1 MQHNSDLID
10 LLRALNDEGAE
21 YLIVGAY
28 AFAFHGRP
36 RATKDVDIFVG
47 SDPENSQKV
56 WKALSSFGAPLEDLQ
71 PSDLASPGTFF
82 IMGRPPNQ
90 IDIITSIDGVSFER
104 AWAGRVA
111 SAYGD
116 TPVHYIGKGDFVA
129 NKLAVGRPQDIADV
143 AYLEA
148 ERSDVEDA

>member
-1 MQHNSDLID
+1 MQHNSDLTD
-10 LLRALNDEGAE
+10 LLHALNAEGAE

-47 SDPENSQKV
+47 SDPANAQKV
-56 WKALSSFGAPLEDLQ
+56 WNALRAFGAPLDDLRLT
-71 PSDLASPGTFF
+71 DLASPGTFF

-90 IDIITSIDGVSFER
+90 IDIITSIDGVTFER
-104 AWAGRVA
+104 AWEGRVP
-111 SAYGD
+111 STYGD
-116 TPVHYIGKGDFVA
+116 IPVCYIGKTEFVA
-129 NKLAVGRPQDIADV
+129 NKLAVARPQDIADV

-148 ERSDVEDA
+148 AE

>member
-1 MQHNSDLID
+1 MQHNSDLTD
-10 LLRALNDEGAE
+10 LLHALNAEGAE

-47 SDPENSQKV
+47 SDPANARKV
-56 WKALSSFGAPLEDLQ
+56 WNALRAFGAPLDDLRLT
-71 PSDLASPGTFF
+71 DLASPGTFF

-90 IDIITSIDGVSFER
+90 IDIITSIDGVTFER
-104 AWAGRVA
+104 AWEGRVP
-111 SAYGD
+111 STYGD
-116 TPVHYIGKGDFVA
+116 IPVYYIGKAEFVA
-129 NKLAVGRPQDIADV
+129 NKLAVARPQDIADV

-148 ERSDVEDA
+148 AE